1 MKSCDSATTLLSLA
15 RTAISSLAGVGLRL
29 GLPGLPPPAIPHPK
43 GMGQPTHTSRQ
54 RGCEVTR
61 QCYYSAIASAHC
73 DFHSRWFEAP
83 TGVTWATAT
92 WATATYTHGDEKG
105 ADEEP
110 PPPPPLLL
118 SSFPSHALLL
128 SSHVLR

>member
-1 MKSCDSATTLLSLA
+1 
-15 RTAISSLAGVGLRL
+15 
-29 GLPGLPPPAIPHPK
+29 
-43 GMGQPTHTSRQ
+43 MG
-54 RGCEVTR
+54 RG
-61 QCYYSAIASAHC
+61 AHC

-83 TGVTWATAT
+83 TGDTWATTT